1 MFNFEIIKGF
11 NGTIA
16 IVFRQIERREGSQF
30 GCVDRQVASGK
41 HSGKFEKLS
50 GAVFSF
56 VD

>member
-11 NGTIA
+11 NGAIA
-16 IVFRQIERREGSQF
+16 IVFRQIKRREGSQF

-41 HSGKFEKLS
+41 HGGKFEKLS